1 VNIFGLFKKVT
12 RETGGFFVNKE
23 EEATGDTEKSEP
35 RRDAKRR
42 NGETKKRGNEEEK
55 REDGIDGKYPY
66 EAWYDG

>member
-35 RRDAKRR
+35 RRGAKGR
-42 NGETKKRGNEEEK
+42 EEEK
-55 REDGIDGKYPY
+55 RGNGIDGKYP
-66 EAWYDG
+66 